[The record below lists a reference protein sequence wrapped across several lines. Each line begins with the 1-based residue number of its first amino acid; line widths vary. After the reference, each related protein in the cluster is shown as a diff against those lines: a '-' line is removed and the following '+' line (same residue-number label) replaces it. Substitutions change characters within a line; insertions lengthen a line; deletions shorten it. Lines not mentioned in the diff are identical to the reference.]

1 MTMKTKLN
9 EPQVALIKAKNF
21 AFVGTLMPDGSPQ
34 VSPMWVEYDGEHVI
48 LNSEV
53 TRAKVKNM
61 QRDPRV
67 TVCVSN
73 HENPYEYLEI
83 RGRVVAMTT
92 EGAFDGIDMLS
103 KKYLGQDKYPG
114 NQPGDQRIILKVE
127 PTRVVGYTG
136 S

>member
-1 MTMKTKLN
+1 MASKLN
-9 EPQVALIKAKNF
+9 DRQVALIKAKNF

-34 VSPMWVEYDGEHVI
+34 VSPMWVEYDGEHVV

-73 HENPYEYLEI
+73 HENAYEYLEI
-83 RGRVVAMTT
+83 RGRVVAMST
-92 EGAFDGIDMLS
+92 EGAFEGIDMLS
-103 KKYLGQDKYPG
+103 KKYLGEDKYPG
-114 NQPGDQRIILKVE
+114 NQPGDQRITIKVE
-127 PTRVVGYTG
+127 PSRVVGYTG

>member
-1 MTMKTKLN
+1 MTTMTKLN
-9 EPQVALIKAKNF
+9 EAQVALLKAKNF
-21 AFVGTLMPDGSPQ
+21 AFVGTLMPDGSLQ

-53 TRAKVKNM
+53 KRTKVKNM

-73 HENPYEYLEI
+73 AENPYEYLEI

-92 EGAFDGIDMLS
+92 DGAFEGIDMLA
-103 KKYLGQDKYPG
+103 KKYLGQDKYPM
-114 NQPGDQRIILKVE
+114 NQPGDQRIIIKVE